1 MYDVAG
7 LCVGT
12 VTGALEGLF
21 TDPLGLVPPDAFC
34 VTVRGSVLLEVAG
47 RWVVTGVVTGAG
59 VGCPVKGCPVQL
71 PPSADMFIPL
81 GQRHV

>member
-1 MYDVAG
+1 MTD
-7 LCVGT
+7 
-12 VTGALEGLF
+12 ALEGLF

-34 VTVRGSVLLEVAG
+34 VPVGGSVLLEVAG
-47 RWVVTGVVTGAG
+47 CWVVTDVVTGAG

-71 PPSADMFIPL
+71 RPSADIFIPL